1 MLPVRDNLK
10 ATDTPIVTY
19 TVLGLLVFIYVWDRG
34 LNLFGNS
41 IAFADLAM
49 RPGEIWNVLRGGG
62 DVSDLRKLFTSMF
75 MHANLPHIIANGF
88 FLAVFGPNVESAI
101 GGWRFAL
108 YYLFWGVAASAAQI
122 MSDPNSVNPVLGASG
137 AIGGVLGAYFLLFPG
152 SRIRVIVPPFFFWPF
167 TLVTWVLLGA
177 WFLTQLLLP
186 QDGVATWAH
195 AGGFVAGMLTIQVMG
210 GRLAVL
216 KDRRFEED
224 KEFDDE

>member
-10 ATDTPIVTY
+10 ADEPPVVTY
-19 TVLGLLVFIYVWDRG
+19 ALVALLVVIYIWDRG
-34 LNLFGNS
+34 WNLFGNS
-41 IAFADLAM
+41 VAFADLAL
-49 RPGEIWNVLRGGG
+49 RPAEITSVLAGRG

-75 MHANLPHIIANGF
+75 MHANMPHIIANAF
-88 FLAVFGPNVESAI
+88 YLAVFGPNVEAAI

-122 MSDPNSVNPVLGASG
+122 LSDPTSPVPVLGASG

-152 SRIRVIVPPFFFWPF
+152 NRIVVIVPPFFLWPF
-167 TLVTWVLLGA
+167 SVVAWVLLGV

-195 AGGFVAGMLTIQVMG
+195 AGGFVAGMLTVQVMG
-210 GRLAVL
+210 GRHAVL
-216 KDRRFEED
+216 ANRKFDVD
-224 KEFDDE
+224 KEFEDE